1 MTKGDNMQILEN
13 CTLCP
18 HECKVNR
25 IKGEV
30 GRCKSDSRIRISLAD
45 LHFFE
50 EPCISGE
57 NGSGTV
63 FFTGCNMNCKFCQN
77 YEISQLCQ
85 GKIVTVEELANE
97 FLKLQERG
105 AHNINLVTGC
115 IYVPQIIESLKLAK
129 KQGLTIPIVYN
140 SSGYEK
146 KETIQMLDGYVD
158 VYLPDLKYYYDS
170 LAKKLSGIDNYF
182 EVATEA
188 IKEMYRQAQNP
199 IFDKNGIIQKGLI
212 IRHLVLPN
220 HLQNT
225 KQVLKWIKKNMAPEI
240 YVSVMAQYFPEYK
253 ALETED
259 INRKLSEIE
268 YLEIQGF
275 VEKLGISGYMQDL
288 EENEKKYVP
297 KWNV

>member
-1 MTKGDNMQILEN
+1 MK
-13 CTLCP
+13 
-18 HECKVNR
+18 
-25 IKGEV
+25 
-30 GRCKSDSRIRISLAD
+30 ISLAD

-77 YEISQLCQ
+77 YEISQLCK
-85 GKIVTVEELANE
+85 GKIVSVEELASE
-97 FLKLQERG
+97 FLKLQEKG

-115 IYVPQIIESLKLAK
+115 IYVPQIIEALKLAK
-129 KQGLTIPIVYN
+129 TKGLKIPIVYN

-146 KETIQMLDGYVD
+146 KETIQRLEGYID

-170 LAKKLSGIDNYF
+170 LAKSLSGIENYF
-182 EVATEA
+182 KIATEA
-188 IKEMYRQAQNP
+188 IKEMYKQVGNP
-199 IFDKNGIIQKGLI
+199 VFDEKGMIKKGLI

-225 KQVLKWIKKNMAPEI
+225 KQVLKWIKKNMGREVL
-240 YVSVMAQYFPEYK
+240 VSVMAQYFPEYK

-259 INRKLSEIE
+259 INRKLNKEE
-268 YLEIQGF
+268 YEEIQGF
-275 VEKLGISGYMQDL
+275 VDELGIDGYMQDL

-297 KWNV
+297 KWDYHL